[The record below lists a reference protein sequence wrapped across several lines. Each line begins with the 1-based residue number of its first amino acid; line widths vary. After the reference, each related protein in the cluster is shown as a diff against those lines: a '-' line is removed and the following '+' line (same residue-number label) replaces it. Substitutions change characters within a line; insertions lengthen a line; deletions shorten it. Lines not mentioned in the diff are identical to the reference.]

1 MKIRNELKNYS
12 TALIKKKEFVVFNKS
27 DLIERKDLIK
37 KLGVFKKKTKSKF
50 EVISTFKEKNIKDL
64 KKTLIQY
71 AR

>member
-1 MKIRNELKNYS
+1 MNLKIIVPRL
-12 TALIKKKEFVVFNKS
+12 LKKKEFVIFNKS

-64 KKTLIQY
+64 KKTLVQY